1 MVEQGRFC
9 PSARKPEAET
19 AAAGRR
25 KGFLSVRAAAGRNPP
40 FADKNENF
48 RFGYDRRPDDADPFS
63 PAAVRFPAA
72 AENREEKQM
81 PEISVI
87 IPVYNTASF
96 LPACLE
102 VFLTRLL
109 PILR

>member
-40 FADKNENF
+40 FADKT
-48 RFGYDRRPDDADPFS
+48 
-63 PAAVRFPAA
+63 
-72 AENREEKQM
+72 K
-81 PEISVI
+81 ISVLGMI
-87 IPVYNTASF
+87 GIRITPTRFRLRLFGF
-96 LPACLE
+96 LP
-102 VFLTRLL
+102 LL
-109 PILR
+109 KVVRKN